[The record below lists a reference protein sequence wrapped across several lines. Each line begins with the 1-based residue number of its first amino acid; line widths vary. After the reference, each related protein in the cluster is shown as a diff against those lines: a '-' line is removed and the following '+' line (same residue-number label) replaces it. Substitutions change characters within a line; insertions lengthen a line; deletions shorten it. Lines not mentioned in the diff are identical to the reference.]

1 MFNNRNVLVTGAAGF
16 VGINLVHRLL
26 KLGANVTATIHTT
39 TPTSRDDRIKY
50 LQCDLQNPVDCK
62 KVVQGIDFVFMCAA
76 KTSGAAGIE
85 NEPLSYLTPNVLMN
99 LLMLEASFKAG
110 VKKFL
115 FISSSTVYPL
125 TNFPV
130 QEGDVNYEFFDK
142 YFVDAWVNRFSEV
155 ACEIFSTKVKNPMN
169 IVVVRPANLYGEYD
183 NFELETS
190 HVIPA
195 LIRKVVERHNPIEVW
210 GDGTDIK
217 EFLYIQDFIDGIL
230 LAMEKLS
237 WFDPINIAVGK
248 PTAIRDVLNTI
259 IQEDNYYDAKLIF
272 NTSKP
277 TMIPIRMMDISKAKA
292 QLEFE
297 AKTSLEEGIRKTI
310 LWYRQNLCG

>member
-1 MFNNRNVLVTGAAGF
+1 MFKNMNVLVTGATGF
-16 VGINLVHRLL
+16 VGTNLVQRLL

-39 TPTSRDDRIKY
+39 PPIIKDDRITY
-50 LQCDLQNPVDCK
+50 LKCNLQNPEDCK
-62 KVVQGIDFVFMCAA
+62 RVIQGIDFVFMCAA

-85 NEPLSYLTPNVLMN
+85 NEPLVYLTPNVLMN
-99 LLMLEASFKAG
+99 LLMLEASFNAG

-125 TNFPV
+125 TDYPV
-130 QEGDVNYEFFDK
+130 KEGDVNHEFFEK

-155 ACEIFSTKVKNPMN
+155 VCEIFATKVDAPMN

-195 LIRKVVERHNPIEVW
+195 LIRKVVERHNPIEIW
-210 GDGTDIK
+210 GDGNDIK

-248 PTAIRDVLNTI
+248 PTSINEVLNTI
-259 IQEDNYYDAKLIF
+259 IQEDNYSDVKLVF
-272 NTSKP
+272 NSSKP
-277 TMIPIRMMDISKAKA
+277 TMIPKRMMDTSKAKS

-310 LWYRQNLCG
+310 AWYRPFHEK

>member
-1 MFNNRNVLVTGAAGF
+1 MFKKMNVLVTGATGF
-16 VGINLVHRLL
+16 VGVNLLQRLL
-26 KLGANVTATIHTT
+26 NLGANITATIYKTA
-39 TPTSRDDRIKY
+39 SIIKDDRIKY
-50 LQCDLQNPVDCK
+50 LQCDLQKPEDCK

-76 KTSGAAGIE
+76 KTSGAAGME
-85 NEPLSYLTPNVLMN
+85 NEPLVHLTPNVLMN
-99 LLMLEASFKAG
+99 LLMLEASFNAR

-125 TNFPV
+125 TDYPV
-130 QEGDVNYEFFDK
+130 QEGDINHEFFEK

-155 ACEIFSTKVKNPMN
+155 ACEIFSTKVENPMN
-169 IVVVRPANLYGEYD
+169 IVVVRPANLYGEHD

-195 LIRKVVERHNPIEVW
+195 LIRKVVERHDPIEIW

-230 LAMEKLS
+230 LAMVKLS

-248 PTAIRDVLNTI
+248 PTTIKDLLNTI
-259 IQEDNYYDAKLIF
+259 IQEDNYSNAKLAF

-277 TMIPIRMMDISKAKA
+277 TMIPKRMMDISKAKA

-310 LWYRQNLCG
+310 TWYRQNHCN